1 MKKKYDL
8 LVYLCILNQ
17 LIKIIILW
25 IDFLMLLKEIAKIL
39 IVIVF

>member
-25 IDFLMLLKEIAKIL
+25 IDFLMLLKEITKIL